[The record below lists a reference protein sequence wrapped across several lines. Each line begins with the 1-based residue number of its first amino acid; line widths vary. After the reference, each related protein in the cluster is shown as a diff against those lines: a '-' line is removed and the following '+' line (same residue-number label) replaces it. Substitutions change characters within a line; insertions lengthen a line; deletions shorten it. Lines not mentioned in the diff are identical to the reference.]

1 MKNIFD
7 IFKYL
12 TLWGA
17 SLETLYFI
25 FIVIQDVTVFYYK

>member
-25 FIVIQDVTVFYYK
+25 LIVIQKVIVYYLK

>member
-17 SLETLYFI
+17 SLETSYLLL
-25 FIVIQDVTVFYYK
+25 IVIQDVTAYY